1 VNPALATERK
11 TPLKESAPS
20 PSGRSQ
26 TTPQRSQVARRR
38 AIIGGAGVLLLLA
51 IIAFFVTRN
60 GGGIPFVGDSTGPAP
75 AFAFKMKGV
84 SFVSIEKDAS
94 ASEQHKAAQEA
105 ADGVEDTL
113 DHLYSSAFVNSE
125 TWGDAGAID
134 EYFTGG
140 AADQIES
147 HLDALT
153 LGKDA
158 GDTYTYVDP
167 GGGTLSVKVLTNGS
181 GDTLRAFARTTFVAT
196 ATHKDGSFTKITVTG
211 AFFLV
216 KDGDTWKVESFD
228 VNRAEKATKAPAASA
243 SSPSEA
249 GQ

>member
-11 TPLKESAPS
+11 TPLKESEPS

-26 TTPQRSQVARRR
+26 TTAQRSQVARRR

-60 GGGIPFVGDSTGPAP
+60 GGGIPFGGDSTAPAP

-84 SFVSIEKDAS
+84 SFVSVEKGAG

-113 DHLYSSAFVNSE
+113 DRLYSSAFVNSE
-125 TWGDAGAID
+125 TWGDADAID
-134 EYFTGG
+134 EFFTDG
-140 AADQIES
+140 AADQIEPN
-147 HLDALT
+147 LDALT

-167 GGGTLSVKVLTNGS
+167 DRGTLSVKVLTNGN
-181 GDTLRAFARTTFVAT
+181 GDALRAFGGTTFVAT

-211 AFFLV
+211 SFFLV

-228 VNRAEKATKAPAASA
+228 VNRSEKATKAPAGAT
-243 SSPSEA
+243 SPSSEA
-249 GQ
+249 SQ